1 VKVLESPRI
10 DDPMQIDEPLDRPN
24 LYYNVINSHIG
35 DGFHGGGTTPLDHV
49 VEFVPDDSHSRRE
62 RKALLV

>member
-1 VKVLESPRI
+1 
-10 DDPMQIDEPLDRPN
+10 MQIDEPLDRPN
-24 LYYNVINSHIG
+24 LYYNVINSHIIG